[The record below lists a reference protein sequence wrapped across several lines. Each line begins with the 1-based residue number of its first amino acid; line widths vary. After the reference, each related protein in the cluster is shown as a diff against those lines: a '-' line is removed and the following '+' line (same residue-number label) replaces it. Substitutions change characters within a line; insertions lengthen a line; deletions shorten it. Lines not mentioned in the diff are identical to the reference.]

1 MFPVFSYPSV
11 FILQNA
17 FKKPFLLLH
26 LSYFQIL
33 LKFKTVIINVIM
45 NTVEISRS
53 KIKDFLTWRLTHNV
67 LQTEENDLF
76 NVLRY
81 ESIGGYEDMPDIETF
96 KNLVEAIPEFN
107 LLEFYKSDEH
117 NILLKVKPNY
127 ESTSDEIMV
136 DIHRIIQTKF

>member
-1 MFPVFSYPSV
+1 
-11 FILQNA
+11 
-17 FKKPFLLLH
+17 
-26 LSYFQIL
+26 
-33 LKFKTVIINVIM
+33 M

-53 KIKDFLTWRLTHNV
+53 KIKDFLTWRLTRNV

-81 ESIGGYEDMPDIETF
+81 ESIGGYEEMSDIETV

-107 LLEFYKSDEH
+107 LLEFYKSDEQ
-117 NILLKVKPNY
+117 NILLKVKPKY